1 MKKKMPRKP
10 VKGFSSLPRE
20 EKLGQ
25 VARLFKDPQKFVEE
39 LNSFRHPKY
48 RELLEGFS
56 ENTLAQYPLPYG
68 VVPNVIVNGT
78 MYMVPV
84 VTEESSVVAA
94 AAKSAGFW
102 SGRGGFH
109 ARVLGTTK
117 VGQVHFTWKGDF
129 RKLQDH
135 FPELKEKLV
144 RKTSPV
150 TRNMVKRGGGIRE
163 IRLLDMTRSMENYYQ
178 LMAEFET
185 ADSMGANFINT
196 CMEEMASALVEYIG
210 GSGHFHGEEKK
221 VNVIMAI
228 LSNYTPDCLVE
239 CRVETGI
246 GDLGEQEGRMTAE
259 YFARKFEQAV
269 MISRKDT
276 YRAAT
281 HNKGIFNGI
290 DAVALAT
297 GNDFRAIEA
306 CGHAWAARSGNYSG
320 LTDIDLGNNMFR
332 YSLTLP
338 LALGTVGGLT
348 SLHPLAKRSLEMLGN
363 PRAGELMMIAASVGL
378 ANNFGAI
385 RSLVTR
391 GIQAGHMKMHL
402 SNMLNRLGATPTEK
416 EKARAYFSERK
427 VSYRAVETFLLSLRK
442 QHHS

>member
-1 MKKKMPRKP
+1 MKKMHPKLLT
-10 VKGFSSLPRE
+10 GFSSLSRE
-20 EKLGQ
+20 EKIDQ
-25 VARLFKDPQKFVEE
+25 VARLFDDPQEFAKE
-39 LNSFRHPKY
+39 LNSFRHQKY
-48 RELLEGFS
+48 RELLDGFS
-56 ENTLAQYPLPYG
+56 ENTITHYPLPYG
-68 VVPNVIVNGT
+68 VVPNVLVNGRL
-78 MYMVPV
+78 YMVPV

-94 AAKSAGFW
+94 AAKSAKFW
-102 SGRGGFH
+102 AKRGGFH
-109 ARVLGTTK
+109 ARVISTTK
-117 VGQVHFTWKGDF
+117 MGQVHFTWKGNF

-135 FPELKEKLV
+135 FPELKEKLME
-144 RKTSPV
+144 KTAPV
-150 TRNMVKRGGGIRE
+150 TQNMVKRGGGIRD
-163 IRLLDMTRSMENYYQ
+163 IRLIDKTLSMAHYYQ

-185 ADSMGANFINT
+185 VDSMGANFINT
-196 CMEEMASALVEYIG
+196 CLEEMASALVEYIS
-210 GSGHFHGEEKK
+210 GSGHFHGEEKN

-239 CRVETGI
+239 CRIETGI
-246 GDLGEQEGRMTAE
+246 RDLGVQEGGLSPE
-259 YFARKFEQAV
+259 DFARKFEQAV
-269 MISRKDT
+269 TISRVDT

-297 GNDFRAIEA
+297 GNDFRAVEA
-306 CGHAWAARSGNYSG
+306 CGHTWAARSGNYSG
-320 LTDIDLGNNMFR
+320 LTDIDLSNHVFR

-348 SLHPLAKRSLEMLGN
+348 SLHPLAKRSLGMLGN
-363 PRAGELMMIAASVGL
+363 PRAEELMMIAASVGL

-385 RSLVTR
+385 RSLITR

-402 SNMLNRLGATPTEK
+402 SNILNRLGATPTEK
-416 EKARAYFSERK
+416 EQAKACFSKRK

>member
-1 MKKKMPRKP
+1 M
-10 VKGFSSLPRE
+10 KGFSSLSRE
-20 EKLGQ
+20 EKLDQ
-25 VARLFKDPQKFVEE
+25 VARLFDDPQEFVKE

-48 RELLEGFS
+48 RELLDGFS
-56 ENTLAQYPLPYG
+56 ENTLTHYPLPYG

-78 MYMVPV
+78 LYMVPV

-102 SGRGGFH
+102 AGRGGFH
-109 ARVLGTTK
+109 ARVISTTK

-135 FPELKEKLV
+135 FPELKEKLLK
-144 RKTSPV
+144 KTAPV
-150 TRNMVKRGGGIRE
+150 TQNMVKRGGGIRS
-163 IRLLDMTRSMENYYQ
+163 IRLVETARSMEHYYQ

-185 ADSMGANFINT
+185 VDSMGANFINT
-196 CMEEMASALVEYIG
+196 CMEEMASALVEYMG
-210 GSGHFHGEEKK
+210 GSGHFRGEEKN
-221 VNVIMAI
+221 VHVIMAI

-246 GDLGEQEGRMTAE
+246 GDLGEQEGGLSPE
-259 YFARKFEQAV
+259 DFARKFEQAV
-269 MISRKDT
+269 MISRMDP

-320 LTDIDLGNNMFR
+320 LTDIDLSNHMFR

-348 SLHPLAKRSLEMLGN
+348 SLHPLAKRSLGMLGN
-363 PRAGELMMIAASVGL
+363 PRAEDLMMIAASVGL

-385 RSLVTR
+385 RSLITR

-402 SNMLNRLGATPTEK
+402 SNILNRLEATPTEK
-416 EKARAYFSERK
+416 EKAKAYFSKRK